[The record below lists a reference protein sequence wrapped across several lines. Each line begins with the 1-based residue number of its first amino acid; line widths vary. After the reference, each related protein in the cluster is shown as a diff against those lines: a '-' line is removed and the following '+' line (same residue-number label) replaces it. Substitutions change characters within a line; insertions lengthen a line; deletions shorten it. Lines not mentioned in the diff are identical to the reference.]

1 MAENNKVQVKYSVTS
16 LDLSLINLA
25 IDDLNVCD
33 YHPIK
38 NALLGIDDTA
48 RIIKK
53 TIDICEEVKST
64 IEMGDNFKTLS
75 DIQQEQAE
83 KAAQNIQQMQAVTS
97 KLQGDVSATQEE
109 VKNLRAEVV
118 ESQTSIVADCNAIIL
133 QALERYVETSNYE
146 EFQQTLQT
154 QLSVM
159 SDQILMNFTTVT
171 EQITE
176 VDGDMQSKFT
186 ELYEWIRIAGGVMTF
201 GSSDSAVT
209 LSLEN
214 DSIVFRK
221 NGVQFGSWDGDN
233 FYTGNIVIRLGERFQ
248 LGSFAFKPRP
258 DESMMLVWVGA

>member
-1 MAENNKVQVKYSVTS
+1 MAYISMPVRLNKVKDGKTQYLHIRYS
-16 LDLSLINLA
+16 
-25 IDDLNVCD
+25 DDGETFTANNGKELGAWIGTLVDFNEADSTNFSD
-33 YHPIK
+33 Y
-38 NALLGIDDTA
+38 TW
-48 RIIKK
+48 KK
-53 TIDICEEVKST
+53 FTEDVDGELEDIRQTIV
-64 IEMGDNFKTLS
+64 
-75 DIQQEQAE
+75 
-83 KAAQNIQQMQAVTS
+83 
-97 KLQGDVSATQEE
+97 DV
-109 VKNLRAEVV
+109 
-118 ESQTSIVADCNAIIL
+118 QTSIITDCNNIIL

-146 EFQQTLQT
+146 EFKQTLQT
-154 QLSVM
+154 ELSVM

-176 VDGDMQSKFT
+176 VDGSMQSKFT

-221 NGVQFGSWDGDN
+221 NGVQFGSWDGEN

-258 DESMMLVWVGA
+258 DESMMLVWVGL